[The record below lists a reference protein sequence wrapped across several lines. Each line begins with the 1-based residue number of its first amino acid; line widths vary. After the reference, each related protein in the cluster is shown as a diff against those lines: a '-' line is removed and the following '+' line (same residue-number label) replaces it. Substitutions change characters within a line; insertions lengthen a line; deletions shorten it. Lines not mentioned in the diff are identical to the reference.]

1 MMQSTVVDSDGKS
14 SFQQVFQPYLGG
26 FGALAQA
33 YEPLFK
39 GLARWQLE
47 VLTLSS
53 RRAQA
58 YLEMPSRLAQC
69 RTPQDLAGEQMRFL
83 QTAYQQY
90 TECAQRGL
98 FALTQLGGLASG
110 AATTEA
116 PRERDYM
123 TVSEP
128 KEAPTPPRFT
138 TERERKVA

>member
-1 MMQSTVVDSDGKS
+1 MQSTVFDSDGKN

-26 FGALAQA
+26 FGALTQA
-33 YEPLFK
+33 YEPLLK

-69 RTPQDLAGEQMRFL
+69 RTPQDLAGEQMHFL

-98 FALTQLGGLASG
+98 LALTQLGSPASG
-110 AATTEA
+110 AVAAEA
-116 PRERDYM
+116 PHERDYM
-123 TVSEP
+123 TVSET
-128 KEAPTPPRFT
+128 KETATPPRF